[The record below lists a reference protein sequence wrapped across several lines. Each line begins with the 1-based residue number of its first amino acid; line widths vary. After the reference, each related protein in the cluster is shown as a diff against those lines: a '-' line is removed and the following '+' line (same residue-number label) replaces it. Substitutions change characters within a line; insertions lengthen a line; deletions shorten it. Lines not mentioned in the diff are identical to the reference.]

1 MARTTSAAVALTW
14 REHGGC
20 WVLEQGGQ
28 ERGRTWAQGNVWL
41 ARFGGTDSSSGG
53 LRHPSLGAARE
64 ALVLEAETR
73 VLDLLSDSAT
83 AALRQAGLLS

>member
-1 MARTTSAAVALTW
+1 MPRTTSAVVALMW

-20 WVLEQGGQ
+20 WLLEQGGQ

-53 LRHPSLGAARE
+53 RRHPSLGAARE

-73 VLDLLSDSAT
+73 VVDLLSDDAT
-83 AALRQAGLLS
+83 TALLQAGLLP